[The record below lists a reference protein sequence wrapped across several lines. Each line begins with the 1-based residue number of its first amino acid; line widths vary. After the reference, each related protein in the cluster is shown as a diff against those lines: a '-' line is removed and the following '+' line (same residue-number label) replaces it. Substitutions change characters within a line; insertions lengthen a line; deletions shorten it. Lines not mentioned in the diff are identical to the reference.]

1 MTRIKR
7 ETSYIKRWK
16 LPKKKSSISNNQQ
29 KNNYYLD
36 LFIVLTLTVIFSLS
50 MGYFLGRK
58 NSNFTHSKELDK
70 FISDYNYIK
79 ENYYDEIDEKK
90 VFKKALSSIVDELGD
105 PYSSVVSDTLSNSLN
120 TQLNGSYSGFG
131 IEIVNLESG
140 EIAILGVVENSPA
153 ERAGLKPGD
162 IIVKFENEDLKNKTT
177 TDFTNMVKNSKQQE
191 IKLLIK
197 RDNIDKTFS
206 IKREIVTLKSVDG
219 EILSKDNKKIAYIY
233 ISIFAANTDKQFKDI
248 LDNLE
253 KKGFDSLI
261 IDVRDNTGG
270 HLTSV
275 ENIISMFLDNNH
287 VIYQMQTKKETKKYY
302 SKGKE
307 TKKYPVAVLVNKN
320 SASASEMLTAA
331 LKEEYK
337 ANIVG
342 DKTYGKGTVQEVQN
356 SQNTDIKYK
365 LTTKKW
371 LTPKG
376 NWINSKGIEPNIKV
390 ELDKNYYKNPTKQND
405 NQLQK
410 AIEINMN

>member
-206 IKREIVTLKSVDG
+206 IKREIVTLKS
-219 EILSKDNKKIAYIY
+219 
-233 ISIFAANTDKQFKDI
+233 
-248 LDNLE
+248 
-253 KKGFDSLI
+253 
-261 IDVRDNTGG
+261 
-270 HLTSV
+270 
-275 ENIISMFLDNNH
+275 
-287 VIYQMQTKKETKKYY
+287 
-302 SKGKE
+302 
-307 TKKYPVAVLVNKN
+307 
-320 SASASEMLTAA
+320 
-331 LKEEYK
+331 
-337 ANIVG
+337 
-342 DKTYGKGTVQEVQN
+342 
-356 SQNTDIKYK
+356 
-365 LTTKKW
+365 
-371 LTPKG
+371 
-376 NWINSKGIEPNIKV
+376 
-390 ELDKNYYKNPTKQND
+390 
-405 NQLQK
+405 
-410 AIEINMN
+410 